1 MEAGRSS
8 DADAVR
14 AQQGW
19 LAGTGRVKEVRPEF
33 RTFAL
38 WCRHA
43 RPLARWFLR
52 HQADAFVKDP
62 ARALDT
68 DARSAPLADREVI
81 ADPAMRAMLTESQQ
95 ETWRRGAEGMYEH
108 SLAVTQPWDFTLQD
122 VMAHARVWQG
132 TMDPEILP
140 GMADHAAAL
149 RSAEVR
155 RVSGEGHLL
164 VFRHWNEIL
173 TSTGN
178 TSRRN
183 AQP

>member
-1 MEAGRSS
+1 VSGLL
-8 DADAVR
+8 
-14 AQQGW
+14 GW

-52 HQADAFVKDP
+52 HQADAFTKDP
-62 ARALDT
+62 ARALEA
-68 DARSAPLADREVI
+68 DARSAPPADREVI
-81 ADPAMRAMLTESQQ
+81 ADPAVRAMLTESQL

-108 SLAVTQPWDFTLQD
+108 SLAVTQPWDFTLRD
-122 VMAHARVWQG
+122 VRAHARVWQG

-149 RSAEVR
+149 HSAEVR

-164 VFRHWNEIL
+164 VFRHWKEIL
-173 TSTGN
+173 TSIGA
-178 TSRRN
+178 SS
-183 AQP
+183 